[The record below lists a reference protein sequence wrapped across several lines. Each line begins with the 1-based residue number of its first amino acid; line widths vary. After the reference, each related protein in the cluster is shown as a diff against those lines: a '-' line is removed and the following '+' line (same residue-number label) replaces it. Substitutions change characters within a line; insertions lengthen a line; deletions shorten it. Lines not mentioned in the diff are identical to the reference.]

1 MAAVI
6 MAILLTAQGCL
17 LNMIGGSF
25 DGSPAEMR
33 SKISAGAKELIQR
46 AFQDVDPKRL
56 RDYHVHILGLGHG
69 GTGMF
74 ANPKMQTWWRL
85 PSYIKFR
92 VYTSGAQITDFS
104 RADQQ
109 YEERLVD
116 LIRHARSPENP
127 GGKYHVL
134 AFDKT
139 HTREGKV
146 DLEHTQ
152 FHVPNTVP
160 FRLAKKYPDIFLPTI
175 SVHPY
180 RKDALVE
187 LEKWAKR
194 GGKVVKWLPNAMNI
208 HPADD
213 RLKPY
218 YEMMKKYNL
227 VLQTHAGHEAA
238 VEADHAQSFG
248 NPLHVRLPLNM
259 GVKVVIAHAASLGT
273 NVDLDDPEKK
283 IVSGF
288 DLFMRM
294 FTNKKYEGLLFG
306 EISAMTQANR
316 LPTPLATLLK
326 RKDLHH
332 RLVNGSDYPLPSINV
347 VIRTGA
353 LESYG
358 FITSQEREY
367 LNEIYAY
374 NPLLF
379 DYVVKRTI
387 RAPGTKIG
395 FSPSV
400 FMENPA
406 L

>member
-1 MAAVI
+1 M
-6 MAILLTAQGCL
+6 
-17 LNMIGGSF
+17 
-25 DGSPAEMR
+25 
-33 SKISAGAKELIQR
+33 
-46 AFQDVDPKRL
+46 
-56 RDYHVHILGLGHG
+56 
-69 GTGMF
+69 
-74 ANPKMQTWWRL
+74 
-85 PSYIKFR
+85 
-92 VYTSGAQITDFS
+92 
-104 RADQQ
+104 
-109 YEERLVD
+109 
-116 LIRHARSPENP
+116 
-127 GGKYHVL
+127 
-134 AFDKT
+134 
-139 HTREGKV
+139 
-146 DLEHTQ
+146 
-152 FHVPNTVP
+152 
-160 FRLAKKYPDIFLPTI
+160 
-175 SVHPY
+175 
-180 RKDALVE
+180 E